1 MTIGF
6 NFERHRR
13 GVDAPLRMAKALTAG
28 AVVGGIATVLLVITA
43 AAELRYDG
51 ATWPGL
57 ASMAML
63 NAFMTLMLAATG
75 VLLRWCAA
83 RFEAAAEVERAPVP

>member
-1 MTIGF
+1 
-6 NFERHRR
+6 
-13 GVDAPLRMAKALTAG
+13 
-28 AVVGGIATVLLVITA
+28 
-43 AAELRYDG
+43 
-51 ATWPGL
+51 
-57 ASMAML
+57 ML